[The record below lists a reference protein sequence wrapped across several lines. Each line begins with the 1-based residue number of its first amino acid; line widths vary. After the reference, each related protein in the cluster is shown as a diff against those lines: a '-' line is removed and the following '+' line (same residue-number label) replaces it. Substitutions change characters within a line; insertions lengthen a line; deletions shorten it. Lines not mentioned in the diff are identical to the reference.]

1 MAETSMRRK
10 EFSGMQVAGKT
21 WTVYWTTKG
30 QQHTRF

>member
-21 WTVYWTTKG
+21 WTVYWTTTTHKVLI
-30 QQHTRF
+30 